1 MAPSRASAF
10 LVTLLLALPAL
21 ASATGVFPVRRKFP
35 RHAGG
40 AAEEGHLAAL
50 RRHDARRHGRRL
62 GVVDLPLGGTGLPT
76 ETG

>member
-40 AAEEGHLAAL
+40 AEEGHLAAL

-62 GVVDLPLGGTGLPT
+62 GAVDLPLGGIGLPT